1 MTLVNARAALEAAI
15 KTSLKENQPRVTVV
29 FDNTPFTT
37 PGRTKK
43 YVLVSIDFDNS
54 TYQPQGAAQTYYS
67 GSVTCGIMT
76 PKDTGTAESSAVSQA
91 VIDGLI
97 SVNAPTYED
106 TYSVSPRVSEISGP
120 SFVNNENNSHYLSTV
135 NCSFTANA

>member
-1 MTLVNARAALEAAI
+1 MTLVNARAALESAI

>member
-1 MTLVNARAALEAAI
+1 MTLVKARAALEVAI
-15 KTSLKENQPRVTVV
+15 RNSLKEKQPRVTVV

-43 YVLVSIDFDNS
+43 YVLVSIDFDSS
-54 TYQPQGAAQTYYS
+54 TFQPQGAAKIYYS
-67 GSVTCGIMT
+67 GSVSCGIMT

-91 VIDGLI
+91 VIDGLVSI
-97 SVNAPTYED
+97 NASDYND

>member
-1 MTLVNARAALEAAI
+1 MTLVKARAALEVAI
-15 KTSLKENQPRVTVV
+15 RNSLKEKQPRVTVV

-43 YVLVSIDFDNS
+43 YVLVSIDFDSS
-54 TYQPQGAAQTYYS
+54 TFQPQGAAKIYYS
-67 GSVTCGIMT
+67 GSVSCGILT

-91 VIDGLI
+91 VIDGLVSI
-97 SVNAPTYED
+97 NASDYND
-106 TYSVSPRVSEISGP
+106 TYTVSPRVSEISGP

>member
-67 GSVTCGIMT
+67 GCVTCGIMT
-76 PKDTGTAESSAVSQA
+76 TKDTGTAESSAVSQA
-91 VIDGLI
+91 VIDGLVSI
-97 SVNAPTYED
+97 NASDFND

>member
-97 SVNAPTYED
+97 SVNASTYED

>member
-1 MTLVNARAALEAAI
+1 MTLVKARAALEVAI
-15 KTSLKENQPRVTVV
+15 RNSLKGKQPRVTVV

-43 YVLVSIDFDNS
+43 YVLVSIDFDSS
-54 TYQPQGAAQTYYS
+54 TFQPQGAAKIYYS
-67 GSVTCGIMT
+67 GSVSCGIMT

-91 VIDGLI
+91 VIDGLVSI
-97 SVNAPTYED
+97 NASDYND

>member
-106 TYSVSPRVSEISGP
+106 TYSVSPRISEISGP